1 MAENLHPNSQS
12 TSLTEEH
19 ETSPMQK
26 SIHSEHSDESEPF
39 IDVPHSEEDS
49 DYMVSSLH
57 SGSEKSFNLS
67 GTMINSEDYTV
78 SSDDSS
84 FNSVNMGEA
93 MDSYTPEIVLND
105 DVPIV
110 PGPGEN
116 RDQILAPLINDENS
130 EPEDEKRI
138 ISTPILATTPE
149 VRPPSPAISEFAT
162 NSNISSENKKRILT
176 PNISNILLGQNRYI
190 DEDISSRELVRRFI
204 HQEMLVPFFQ
214 GFSWAIGMHL
224 YRYLRYGFSL
234 RNLWRNFSTG
244 ITGNN
249 VIQI

>member
-1 MAENLHPNSQS
+1 MEEHLGSSSQS
-12 TSLTEEH
+12 LSLTDEH

-26 SIHSEHSDESEPF
+26 SIHSENSDESEPF

-49 DYMVSSLH
+49 DYMASMMSSSH
-57 SGSEKSFNLS
+57 SGSEKSLNLS
-67 GTMINSEDYTV
+67 GTLINAEDYIT

-84 FNSVNMGEA
+84 LNSVHMGESSE
-93 MDSYTPEIVLND
+93 SYEFV
-105 DVPIV
+105 V

-116 RDQILAPLINDENS
+116 REQILAPLINDENS
-130 EPEDEKRI
+130 EPEDENRI
-138 ISTPILATTPE
+138 YSTPIIATTPE
-149 VRPPSPAISEFAT
+149 VRPPSPAISEFTT
-162 NSNISSENKKRILT
+162 NSNISDLRRQKLA
-176 PNISNILLGQNRYI
+176 PNISNILLGQNRY
-190 DEDISSRELVRRFI
+190 DFQREDISSRELVRRFI

-244 ITGNN
+244 ITGNTGI
-249 VIQI
+249 VQR